1 MGEEKEKWGQRKIMA
16 SAARREVGGEGE
28 IELLTWGMQ
37 YALREGKKKKE
48 RVDIIAHEISA
59 II

>member
-37 YALREGKKKKE
+37 YALREGKKKKRE
-48 RVDIIAHEISA
+48 LTLLLTR
-59 II
+59 

>member
-37 YALREGKKKKE
+37 YAPREGKKKK

>member
-1 MGEEKEKWGQRKIMA
+1 MGRRKVGEEKEKWGQRKIMA

-37 YALREGKKKKE
+37 YAPREGKKKE
-48 RVDIIAHEISA
+48 RELTLLLTR
-59 II
+59 

>member
-1 MGEEKEKWGQRKIMA
+1 MGEEKEKWGQRKIIA

-37 YALREGKKKKE
+37 YALRE
-48 RVDIIAHEISA
+48 RVREELTLLLGR
-59 II
+59 